1 MATLPDAHSVLSAMI
16 TPAVLISASASLI
29 MATSARLIRAVDRTR
44 ETSTRFAELAESG
57 GATPALIEERSVL
70 FALLDFNTTRCRL
83 LQRALAHL
91 YRGLGAFIGTS
102 VAIGVVAATGR
113 AYTWLPIII
122 GLGGAGLLLY
132 ASALLVRESRIALVA
147 LEREMDFVWAQGKA
161 HAPAELLAAR
171 DRAHVGLFGRRRG

>member
-1 MATLPDAHSVLSAMI
+1 MTVLPDASAVLSAMI

-29 MATSARLIRAVDRTR
+29 MATSSRLIRAVDRTR
-44 ETSTRFAELAESG
+44 QTSERFAELAEAEPG
-57 GATPALIEERSVL
+57 GPQLVEERRVL
-70 FALLDFNTTRCRL
+70 FTMLDLNTTRCRL

-91 YRGLGAFIGTS
+91 YRALGAFIGTS

-113 AYTWLPIII
+113 AYTWLPIAI

-147 LEREMDFVWAQGKA
+147 LEEEMDFVWAQGMA
-161 HAPAELLAAR
+161 HASAELLAAR
-171 DRAHVGLFGRRRG
+171 DQRPRLFRRKG